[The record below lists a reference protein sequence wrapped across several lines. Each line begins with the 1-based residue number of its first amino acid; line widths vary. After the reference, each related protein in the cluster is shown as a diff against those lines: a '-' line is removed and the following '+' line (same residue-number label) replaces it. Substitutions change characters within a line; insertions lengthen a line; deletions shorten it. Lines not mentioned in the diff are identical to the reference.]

1 MKSKP
6 IEGIKST
13 ENLGMKSNWLIGN
26 KFNKFII
33 KLIPTSCSNYS
44 GLGSFFFS
52 KSIKRVISKGDFL
65 IYE

>member
-1 MKSKP
+1 
-6 IEGIKST
+6 
-13 ENLGMKSNWLIGN
+13 MKSNWLIGN

-33 KLIPTSCSNYS
+33 KLIPTSCSDYS
-44 GLGSFFFS
+44 GLGSFFSS